1 MEETVRIVGVR
12 FKRAGKIYY
21 FTPGELPVAVGD
33 EVLVET
39 AAGVECGEVVIPPKD
54 VPVSDV
60 VQPVRKVLRHMED
73 ADREQLRANR
83 ESELEALAFA
93 AERIAAR
100 GLPMKLVNAEYTFD
114 RSRLTFFFV
123 AEERVDFRELV
134 KDLASRFGVRIELRQ
149 IGVRDQ
155 AKEIGG
161 IGVCG
166 RELCCT
172 TWLGEFAPVS
182 IRMAKEQELS
192 LNPSK
197 LTGQCGRLKCCLK
210 FEADTYRSI
219 RAALPLVG
227 DTVRTPNGTGQV
239 CEVLV
244 ARESV
249 VVDLGEGR
257 RTLVSLKQLESGEA
271 VVVATKRAAATV
283 AAAPLPASEEP
294 DPWNGS
300 EGVAVAVEEGEDR
313 LEGGFPG
320 GLEGGSE
327 PEAAGAAEAAG
338 LIELA
343 VTDVPARRTDV
354 DEDLEPAGTV
364 DVDEPAGVAAE
375 AGGPEAGTTDLEA
388 DSPGAGAPGQQRPRP
403 RGRRRGRRRR
413 HHRRRPQTGEARG

>member
-1 MEETVRIVGVR
+1 
-12 FKRAGKIYY
+12 
-21 FTPGELPVAVGD
+21 
-33 EVLVET
+33 
-39 AAGVECGEVVIPPKD
+39 CGEVVIPPKD

-210 FEADTYRSI
+210 SEADTYRSI

-300 EGVAVAVEEGEDR
+300 EGVAVAVEEGDDR

-320 GLEGGSE
+320 GLEGGRE

-375 AGGPEAGTTDLEA
+375 AGRPEGRAAGHGGHTA
-388 DSPGAGAPGQQRPRP
+388 GAGAPGQQRPRP

>member
-123 AEERVDFRELV
+123 AEERVDFREPV
-134 KDLASRFGVRIELRQ
+134 KDLASRFGVRIEQRQ
-149 IGVRDQ
+149 LGVRDQ

-244 ARESV
+244 ARVSV
-249 VVDLGEGR
+249 VGDLGEGR
-257 RTLVSLKQLESGEA
+257 LTLVSLKQLECGEA
-271 VVVATKRAAATV
+271 VVVATKRAASTV

-300 EGVAVAVEEGEDR
+300 EGVAVAVEEGDDR

-320 GLEGGSE
+320 G
-327 PEAAGAAEAAG
+327 
-338 LIELA
+338 
-343 VTDVPARRTDV
+343 
-354 DEDLEPAGTV
+354 
-364 DVDEPAGVAAE
+364 
-375 AGGPEAGTTDLEA
+375 
-388 DSPGAGAPGQQRPRP
+388 
-403 RGRRRGRRRR
+403 
-413 HHRRRPQTGEARG
+413 